1 MRGLLAALAG
11 GLLQVKR
18 IMETPSARLSGLMPG
33 PETMESA
40 SARVQQL
47 IDTGICEGSLTFA
60 LKDYP
65 MTYELARVKKHYRAR
80 GYLLFVTFDEGR
92 QRWTFAWSLL

>member
-1 MRGLLAALAG
+1 MQA
-11 GLLQVKR
+11 
-18 IMETPSARLSGLMPG
+18 
-33 PETMESA
+33 PETIEEA
-40 SARVQQL
+40 SARVQWL
-47 IDTGICEGSLTFA
+47 IESGLREGSFTVA

-92 QRWTFAWSLL
+92 QRWTFAWSAL